1 MLVIPAIDL
10 KDGQAVRLYKG
21 DYNQKTVYSNN
32 PEELARE
39 FETMG
44 AKWLHVVD
52 LDGAKDGK
60 CINLETIKKI
70 KQTTNMAVELGGG
83 IRNMETV
90 ALYLDEVGIDRVIL
104 GTAAL
109 NDSKFLKEAISKY
122 GAKKIVVGVDVKNG
136 YVSTSGWLKTS
147 DVPYLD
153 FIKELEKIGVEYI
166 VVTDISKDGTLQGP
180 NFKMYEQITSESKIN
195 FVVSGGIKDKQNILD
210 VAKKDYYACIVGK
223 AYYEGAFED
232 PLPQLLPIF
241 DEITS
246 TKKEIE
252 NNMKYIC
259 PYCHEPIT
267 DEMNFCASCGNKLR

>member
-104 GTAAL
+104 GTAAI
-109 NDSKFLKEAISKY
+109 NDLEFLKEAMSKY

-223 AYYEGAFED
+223 AYYEGKVD
-232 PLPQLLPIF
+232 L
-241 DEITS
+241 
-246 TKKEIE
+246 KEVIACLQ
-252 NNMKYIC
+252 N
-259 PYCHEPIT
+259 
-267 DEMNFCASCGNKLR
+267 G

>member
-10 KDGQAVRLYKG
+10 KDDQAVRLYKG

-32 PEELARE
+32 PEELAKE

-60 CINLETIKKI
+60 CINLETIRKI
-70 KQTTNMAVELGGG
+70 KQTTNMSLELGGG

-104 GTAAL
+104 GTAAI
-109 NDSKFLKEAISKY
+109 NDPQFLKEAISKY

-180 NFKMYEQITSESKIN
+180 NFKMYEQIVSVSKIN

-223 AYYEGAFED
+223 AYYEGKVD
-232 PLPQLLPIF
+232 L
-241 DEITS
+241 
-246 TKKEIE
+246 KEVIACLQ
-252 NNMKYIC
+252 N
-259 PYCHEPIT
+259 
-267 DEMNFCASCGNKLR
+267 G

>member
-32 PEELARE
+32 PEELAKE

-60 CINLETIKKI
+60 CINLETIRKI
-70 KQTTNMAVELGGG
+70 KQTTNMSLELGGG

-104 GTAAL
+104 GTAAI
-109 NDSKFLKEAISKY
+109 NDPQFLKEAISKY

-180 NFKMYEQITSESKIN
+180 NFKMYEQIASMSKIN

-223 AYYEGAFED
+223 AYYEG
-232 PLPQLLPIF
+232 IR
-241 DEITS
+241 
-246 TKKEIE
+246 KW
-252 NNMKYIC
+252 
-259 PYCHEPIT
+259 
-267 DEMNFCASCGNKLR
+267 

>member
-32 PEELARE
+32 PEELAKE

-60 CINLETIKKI
+60 CINLETIRKI

-104 GTAAL
+104 GTAAI
-109 NDSKFLKEAISKY
+109 NDPQFLKEAISKY

-180 NFKMYEQITSESKIN
+180 NFKMYEQIASMSKIN

-223 AYYEGAFED
+223 AYYEGKVD
-232 PLPQLLPIF
+232 L
-241 DEITS
+241 
-246 TKKEIE
+246 KEVIACSQ
-252 NNMKYIC
+252 N
-259 PYCHEPIT
+259 
-267 DEMNFCASCGNKLR
+267 G

>member
-104 GTAAL
+104 GTAAI
-109 NDSKFLKEAISKY
+109 NDPKFLKEAISKY

-210 VAKKDYYACIVGK
+210 VVKKDYYACIVGK
-223 AYYEGAFED
+223 AYYEGKVD
-232 PLPQLLPIF
+232 L
-241 DEITS
+241 
-246 TKKEIE
+246 KEVIACLQ
-252 NNMKYIC
+252 N
-259 PYCHEPIT
+259 
-267 DEMNFCASCGNKLR
+267 G

>member
-32 PEELARE
+32 PEELAKE

-60 CINLETIKKI
+60 CINLETIRKI
-70 KQTTNMAVELGGG
+70 KQTTNMSLELGGG

-104 GTAAL
+104 GTAAI
-109 NDSKFLKEAISKY
+109 NDPQFLKKAISKY

-180 NFKMYEQITSESKIN
+180 NFKMYEQIASVSKIN

-223 AYYEGAFED
+223 AYYEGKVD
-232 PLPQLLPIF
+232 L
-241 DEITS
+241 
-246 TKKEIE
+246 KEVIACLQ
-252 NNMKYIC
+252 N
-259 PYCHEPIT
+259 
-267 DEMNFCASCGNKLR
+267 G

>member
-32 PEELARE
+32 PEELAKE

-44 AKWLHVVD
+44 AKWFHVVD

-60 CINLETIKKI
+60 CINLETIRKI
-70 KQTTNMAVELGGG
+70 KQTTNMSLELGGG

-104 GTAAL
+104 GTAAI
-109 NDSKFLKEAISKY
+109 NDPQFLKEAISKY

-180 NFKMYEQITSESKIN
+180 NFKMYEQIASVSKIN

-223 AYYEGAFED
+223 AYYEGKVD
-232 PLPQLLPIF
+232 L
-241 DEITS
+241 
-246 TKKEIE
+246 KEVIACLQ
-252 NNMKYIC
+252 N
-259 PYCHEPIT
+259 
-267 DEMNFCASCGNKLR
+267 G

>member
-39 FETMG
+39 FETIG

-83 IRNMETV
+83 IRDMETV

-104 GTAAL
+104 GTAAI
-109 NDSKFLKEAISKY
+109 NDPQFLKEAISKY

-153 FIKELEKIGVEYI
+153 FIKELEKIGVKYI

-223 AYYEGAFED
+223 AYYEGKVD
-232 PLPQLLPIF
+232 L
-241 DEITS
+241 
-246 TKKEIE
+246 KEVIACLQ
-252 NNMKYIC
+252 N
-259 PYCHEPIT
+259 
-267 DEMNFCASCGNKLR
+267 G

>member
-32 PEELARE
+32 PEELAKE

-60 CINLETIKKI
+60 CINLETIRKI
-70 KQTTNMAVELGGG
+70 KQTTNMSLELGGG
-83 IRNMETV
+83 IRNIETV

-104 GTAAL
+104 GTAAI
-109 NDSKFLKEAISKY
+109 NDPKFLKEAISKY

-180 NFKMYEQITSESKIN
+180 NFKMYEQIASVSKIN

-223 AYYEGAFED
+223 AYYEGKVD
-232 PLPQLLPIF
+232 L
-241 DEITS
+241 
-246 TKKEIE
+246 KEAIACLQ
-252 NNMKYIC
+252 N
-259 PYCHEPIT
+259 
-267 DEMNFCASCGNKLR
+267 G

>member
-32 PEELARE
+32 PEELAKE

-60 CINLETIKKI
+60 CINLETIRKI
-70 KQTTNMAVELGGG
+70 KQTTNMSLELGGG

-104 GTAAL
+104 GTASI
-109 NDSKFLKEAISKY
+109 NDPQFLKEAISKY

-180 NFKMYEQITSESKIN
+180 NFKMYEQIASVSKIN

-223 AYYEGAFED
+223 AYYEGKVD
-232 PLPQLLPIF
+232 L
-241 DEITS
+241 
-246 TKKEIE
+246 KEVIACLQ
-252 NNMKYIC
+252 N
-259 PYCHEPIT
+259 
-267 DEMNFCASCGNKLR
+267 G

>member
-32 PEELARE
+32 PEELAKE

-70 KQTTNMAVELGGG
+70 KQTTNMSLELGGG

-104 GTAAL
+104 GTAAI
-109 NDSKFLKEAISKY
+109 NDPQFLKEAISKY

-180 NFKMYEQITSESKIN
+180 NFKMYEQIASVSKIN

-223 AYYEGAFED
+223 AYYEGKVD
-232 PLPQLLPIF
+232 L
-241 DEITS
+241 
-246 TKKEIE
+246 KEVIACLQ
-252 NNMKYIC
+252 N
-259 PYCHEPIT
+259 
-267 DEMNFCASCGNKLR
+267 G

>member
-32 PEELARE
+32 PEELAKE

-60 CINLETIKKI
+60 CINLETIRKI
-70 KQTTNMAVELGGG
+70 KQTTNMSLELGGG

-104 GTAAL
+104 GTAAI
-109 NDSKFLKEAISKY
+109 NDPQFLKEAISKY

-180 NFKMYEQITSESKIN
+180 NFKMYEQIASMSKIN

-223 AYYEGAFED
+223 AYYEGKVD
-232 PLPQLLPIF
+232 L
-241 DEITS
+241 
-246 TKKEIE
+246 KEVIACLQ
-252 NNMKYIC
+252 N
-259 PYCHEPIT
+259 
-267 DEMNFCASCGNKLR
+267 G

>member
-32 PEELARE
+32 PEELAKE

-60 CINLETIKKI
+60 CINLETIRKI

-104 GTAAL
+104 GTAAI
-109 NDSKFLKEAISKY
+109 NDPQFLKEAISKY

-180 NFKMYEQITSESKIN
+180 NFKMYEQIASVTKIN

-223 AYYEGAFED
+223 AYYEGKVD
-232 PLPQLLPIF
+232 L
-241 DEITS
+241 
-246 TKKEIE
+246 KEVIACLQ
-252 NNMKYIC
+252 N
-259 PYCHEPIT
+259 
-267 DEMNFCASCGNKLR
+267 G

>member
-32 PEELARE
+32 PEELAKE

-60 CINLETIKKI
+60 CINLETIRKI

-104 GTAAL
+104 GTAAI
-109 NDSKFLKEAISKY
+109 NDPQFLKEAISKY

-180 NFKMYEQITSESKIN
+180 NFKMYEQIASMFKIN

-223 AYYEGAFED
+223 AYYEGKVD
-232 PLPQLLPIF
+232 L
-241 DEITS
+241 
-246 TKKEIE
+246 KEVIACLQ
-252 NNMKYIC
+252 N
-259 PYCHEPIT
+259 
-267 DEMNFCASCGNKLR
+267 G

>member
-32 PEELARE
+32 PEELAKE

-60 CINLETIKKI
+60 CINLETIRKI

-104 GTAAL
+104 GTAAI
-109 NDSKFLKEAISKY
+109 NDPQFLKEAISKY

-180 NFKMYEQITSESKIN
+180 NFKMYEQIASVSKIN

-210 VAKKDYYACIVGK
+210 VTKKDYYACIVGK
-223 AYYEGAFED
+223 AYYEGKVD
-232 PLPQLLPIF
+232 L
-241 DEITS
+241 
-246 TKKEIE
+246 KEVIACLQ
-252 NNMKYIC
+252 N
-259 PYCHEPIT
+259 
-267 DEMNFCASCGNKLR
+267 G

>member
-32 PEELARE
+32 PEELAKE

-60 CINLETIKKI
+60 CINLETIRKI
-70 KQTTNMAVELGGG
+70 KQTTNMSLELGGG

-104 GTAAL
+104 GTAAI
-109 NDSKFLKEAISKY
+109 NDPQFLKEAISKY

-166 VVTDISKDGTLQGP
+166 VVTDISKD
-180 NFKMYEQITSESKIN
+180 
-195 FVVSGGIKDKQNILD
+195 
-210 VAKKDYYACIVGK
+210 
-223 AYYEGAFED
+223 
-232 PLPQLLPIF
+232 
-241 DEITS
+241 
-246 TKKEIE
+246 
-252 NNMKYIC
+252 
-259 PYCHEPIT
+259 
-267 DEMNFCASCGNKLR
+267 

>member
-32 PEELARE
+32 PEELAKE

-60 CINLETIKKI
+60 CINLETIRKI
-70 KQTTNMAVELGGG
+70 KQTTNMSLELGGG
-83 IRNMETV
+83 IRNMEAV

-104 GTAAL
+104 GTAAI
-109 NDSKFLKEAISKY
+109 NDPQFLKEAISKY
-122 GAKKIVVGVDVKNG
+122 GAKKIVIGVDVKNG

-180 NFKMYEQITSESKIN
+180 NFKMYEQIASVSKIN

-223 AYYEGAFED
+223 AYYEGKVD
-232 PLPQLLPIF
+232 L
-241 DEITS
+241 
-246 TKKEIE
+246 KEVIACLQ
-252 NNMKYIC
+252 N
-259 PYCHEPIT
+259 
-267 DEMNFCASCGNKLR
+267 G

>member
-32 PEELARE
+32 PEELAKE

-60 CINLETIKKI
+60 CINLETIRKI
-70 KQTTNMAVELGGG
+70 KQTTNMSLELGGG
-83 IRNMETV
+83 IRNIETV

-104 GTAAL
+104 GTAAI
-109 NDSKFLKEAISKY
+109 NDPQFLKEAISKY

-180 NFKMYEQITSESKIN
+180 NFKMYEQIASVSKIN

-223 AYYEGAFED
+223 AYYEGKVD
-232 PLPQLLPIF
+232 L
-241 DEITS
+241 
-246 TKKEIE
+246 KEVIACLQ
-252 NNMKYIC
+252 N
-259 PYCHEPIT
+259 
-267 DEMNFCASCGNKLR
+267 G

>member
-32 PEELARE
+32 PEELAKE

-60 CINLETIKKI
+60 CINLEKIRKI
-70 KQTTNMAVELGGG
+70 KQTTNMSLELGGG

-104 GTAAL
+104 GTAAI
-109 NDSKFLKEAISKY
+109 NDPQFLKEAISKY

-180 NFKMYEQITSESKIN
+180 NFKMYEQIASVSKIN

-223 AYYEGAFED
+223 AYYEGKVD
-232 PLPQLLPIF
+232 L
-241 DEITS
+241 
-246 TKKEIE
+246 KEVIACLQ
-252 NNMKYIC
+252 N
-259 PYCHEPIT
+259 
-267 DEMNFCASCGNKLR
+267 G

>member
-1 MLVIPAIDL
+1 MVKL
-10 KDGQAVRLYKG
+10 VRLYKG

-32 PEELARE
+32 PEELAKE

-60 CINLETIKKI
+60 CINLETIRKI
-70 KQTTNMAVELGGG
+70 KQTTNMSLELGGG

-104 GTAAL
+104 GTAAI
-109 NDSKFLKEAISKY
+109 NDPQFLKEAISKY

-180 NFKMYEQITSESKIN
+180 NFKMYEQIASVSKIN

-223 AYYEGAFED
+223 AYYEGKVDLQGGYA
-232 PLPQLLPIF
+232 
-241 DEITS
+241 
-246 TKKEIE
+246 
-252 NNMKYIC
+252 
-259 PYCHEPIT
+259 
-267 DEMNFCASCGNKLR
+267 

>member
-32 PEELARE
+32 PEELAKE

-60 CINLETIKKI
+60 CINLETIRKI
-70 KQTTNMAVELGGG
+70 KQTTNMSLELGGG

-90 ALYLDEVGIDRVIL
+90 ALHLDEVGIDRVIL
-104 GTAAL
+104 GTAAI
-109 NDSKFLKEAISKY
+109 NDPQFLKEAISKY

-180 NFKMYEQITSESKIN
+180 NFKMYEQIASVSKIN

-223 AYYEGAFED
+223 AYYEGKVD
-232 PLPQLLPIF
+232 L
-241 DEITS
+241 
-246 TKKEIE
+246 KEVIACLQ
-252 NNMKYIC
+252 N
-259 PYCHEPIT
+259 
-267 DEMNFCASCGNKLR
+267 G

>member
-60 CINLETIKKI
+60 CINLETIRKI
-70 KQTTNMAVELGGG
+70 KQTTNMSLELGGG

-104 GTAAL
+104 GTAAI
-109 NDSKFLKEAISKY
+109 NDLEFLKEAISRY
-122 GAKKIVVGVDVKNG
+122 GAKKIVVGVDVKDG
-136 YVSTSGWLKTS
+136 FVSTSGWLKTS
-147 DVPYLD
+147 DVPYLN

-180 NFKMYEQITSESKIN
+180 NFKMYEQIVSVSKIN

-223 AYYEGAFED
+223 AYYEGKVD
-232 PLPQLLPIF
+232 L
-241 DEITS
+241 
-246 TKKEIE
+246 KEVIACLQ
-252 NNMKYIC
+252 N
-259 PYCHEPIT
+259 
-267 DEMNFCASCGNKLR
+267 G